1 MGATSSSCSEC
12 HSVKLSHSVFPG
24 GGGVMVS
31 LCHGVTVP
39 KPYWVMVSPY
49 YGTTVSLCREVLV
62 SWCYSVIVSW
72 STGVM
77 TPWCHGV
84 MASCYNCNMASI
96 CPGIMVSR
104 CHCIMPSCGH
114 DVLVS
119 CMPRSS
125 CWWSQSWTVTRPSP
139 SSDRYSGRTIDHWLC
154 HQHQTCGN
162 PLNFRIFLGAST
174 LSGSQTN

>member
-1 MGATSSSCSEC
+1 MGATSSFCSEC
-12 HSVKLSHSVFPG
+12 HSVELSHSVFPG

-39 KPYWVMVSPY
+39 KPIESWCHRIMVPRCHCVERSWCH
-49 YGTTVSLCREVLV
+49 GALVSLCHEVLV
-62 SWCYSVIVSW
+62 SWR
-72 STGVM
+72 
-77 TPWCHGV
+77 HDV

-125 CWWSQSWTVTRPSP
+125 CWWSQSWTVTRPSL
-139 SSDRYSGRTIDHWLC
+139 SSDRYSGLTIDHWLC

-162 PLNFRIFLGAST
+162 PLNFRIFLGASS